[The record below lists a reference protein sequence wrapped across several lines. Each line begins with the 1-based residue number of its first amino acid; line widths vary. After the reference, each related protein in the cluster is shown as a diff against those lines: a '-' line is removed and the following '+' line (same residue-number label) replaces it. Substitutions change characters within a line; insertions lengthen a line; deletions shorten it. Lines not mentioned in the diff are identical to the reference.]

1 MKKEFSFKILD
12 KKLYDLL
19 TKPIRNKTDT
29 ITIIIETITYLL
41 IYNCFPKEDIQSYGD
56 IIIKIEKM
64 NRIIYSLENKI
75 YSLGFPFN
83 IQELDN
89 EEYKIYDKECNIEF
103 SNKFISILKDKLKCY
118 FSINDDI
125 DEFYLKFIEADLELD
140 ILKEV
145 WQVLK
150 KFILFECGYLRY
162 DYDEEHKN
170 GDIHPLNHYDIYYT
184 NTNTFKIGLDNK
196 IDLEKFVDLLN
207 LNTNCHYFK

>member
-64 NRIIYSLENKI
+64 SRIIYSLENKI

-89 EEYKIYDKECNIEF
+89 EEYKIYDKEYNIEF

-118 FSINDDI
+118 FSTNDDI
-125 DEFYLKFIEADLELD
+125 DEFYLKFL
-140 ILKEV
+140 
-145 WQVLK
+145 
-150 KFILFECGYLRY
+150 
-162 DYDEEHKN
+162 
-170 GDIHPLNHYDIYYT
+170 
-184 NTNTFKIGLDNK
+184 
-196 IDLEKFVDLLN
+196 
-207 LNTNCHYFK
+207 